1 MSTALLHLVHAV
13 VGGEREW
20 TPSTRPRISVVTR
33 DAVEAGAAPQVSGL
47 AQAALSAWHAGR

>member
-33 DAVEAGAAPQVSGL
+33 DAVEAGAAPQVSGSRRL
-47 AQAALSAWHAGR
+47 RCRAWHAGR